1 MHAFLVA
8 IGLLL
13 TVSSVSAANDL
24 PKPPQLIRAQGILS
38 QLSGLH
44 WQIRLEDDQR
54 IYYRGKAAGVIHF
67 TVDTF
72 TEASWCQPNEAK
84 NMEISGEIESISNG
98 IAAIALDT
106 MNPGPQAPIPVAET
120 LRKFLTKEPDPN
132 EHAPGQSLY
141 RFSYYLVLLDPPEG
155 CERCYVPLL
164 IAPESLD
171 TAAERKQSL
180 DTIWITTYER
190 DSIWQVDA
198 VALLSFNAI

>member
-13 TVSSVSAANDL
+13 TVSLVSAAKNLLAIGLLLTVSLVSAAKNL

-54 IYYRGKAAGVIHF
+54 IYHKGKAAGVIHF

-72 TEASWCQPNEAK
+72 TEATWCRPNEDK

-98 IAAIALDT
+98 VATIALDT
-106 MNPGPQAPIPVAET
+106 MNP
-120 LRKFLTKEPDPN
+120 
-132 EHAPGQSLY
+132 
-141 RFSYYLVLLDPPEG
+141 
-155 CERCYVPLL
+155 
-164 IAPESLD
+164 
-171 TAAERKQSL
+171 
-180 DTIWITTYER
+180 
-190 DSIWQVDA
+190 
-198 VALLSFNAI
+198 